1 MWSVDSASPV
11 TKRNSLSVPAKNA
24 QITCTSV
31 KPNHRKHPTG
41 RKTPLKL
48 FMYAH
53 IWLGETC
60 SCQCPNW
67 AKCVCK
73 ATSTHTIVNTKI
85 ITKVFCPLRSAGCY
99 LPVPVFSKCLQKL
112 WFSFEKTGKGSARE
126 VFALG
131 GSLDTSA
138 LQCSAG
144 HCPKPA
150 SFTGTSSEKQVCP
163 AFSRRWSSRVSH
175 VKRYKVVWGVREDK
189 TLFLGS
195 CLNNIFCSK
204 RLKISSCEKRK
215 YTPSAC
221 SPKVCL
227 EMTQKLWIWVCGKR

>member
-1 MWSVDSASPV
+1 MLKSPV
-11 TKRNSLSVPAKNA
+11 PQWSQN
-24 QITCTSV
+24 
-31 KPNHRKHPTG
+31 RKHPTG

-53 IWLGETC
+53 IWLGETW

-73 ATSTHTIVNTKI
+73 ATFTHTIVNTKI

-150 SFTGTSSEKQVCP
+150 SFTGTSSEKQVSP

-175 VKRYKVVWGVREDK
+175 VKRYKVVWGVREDRHCSWGAAWIIFFVAK
-189 TLFLGS
+189 GLKYLLVRKGSTL
-195 CLNNIFCSK
+195 
-204 RLKISSCEKRK
+204 
-215 YTPSAC
+215 PPPA
-221 SPKVCL
+221 P
-227 EMTQKLWIWVCGKR
+227 QKCV